1 MDGEVFL
8 LWHVHHAAH
17 DDGRVDHLDESG
29 EVRVEEE
36 FGDSVKLLGVY
47 SSHRSASGRMDSA
60 KSLPGFSDEPNCF
73 ILSKYKIDDDQ
84 WVEGFQAVQLE
95 A

>member
-8 LWHVHHAAH
+8 LWHVRHAAD

-29 EVRVEEE
+29 EVRVGEEL
-36 FGDSVKLLGVY
+36 GDSVKLLGVY
-47 SSHRSASGRMDSA
+47 SSHLIASGRMDSA

-73 ILSKYKIDDDQ
+73 IVSKYKIDDDQ
-84 WVEGFQAVQLE
+84 WVEGFQTVRLDM
-95 A
+95 